1 MESKTPEEL
10 ATEYSKMQELAQ
22 GYDSS
27 KFIWPPAYFTKEELR
42 EAWLAGYAAALP
54 KWVSVEER
62 LPEPGTWVL
71 IYLKHKREYWADE
84 IVEKNRKVS
93 IKKHDIWYER
103 RLVFFEN
110 EDEWEDE
117 GVTDWLS
124 FPTPPTK
131 EP

>member
-10 ATEYSKMQELAQ
+10 AALY
-22 GYDSS
+22 
-27 KFIWPPAYFTKEELR
+27 AYHHTRFGDNPD
-42 EAWLAGYAAALP
+42 WLAATWMNGHCEGYARGYAAALP

>member
-1 MESKTPEEL
+1 MESKTPETKAYVEFL
-10 ATEYSKMQELAQ
+10 ASKDGDLCDGHCCEIA
-22 GYDSS
+22 
-27 KFIWPPAYFTKEELR
+27 FF
-42 EAWLAGYAAALP
+42 AGYAAALP

-84 IVEKNRKVS
+84 IVEANRKVS
-93 IKKHDIWYER
+93 VKKQDVWCEQ
-103 RLVFFEN
+103 RLIYFEN
-110 EDEWEDE
+110 VEQWEDE